1 MFNNRFN
8 RLMPHPGYNDVGSVV
23 SAGASIIGGAMGSSA
38 ASDAADAQAQAAAD
52 AAAEQRREYDLNR
65 QDLQPYREAGASGVN
80 KLAYLLGLDV
90 PANGSSGTPLSEAEW
105 NKQNNPY
112 GSYSGN
118 WNGTPYNIFSN
129 PDVGRSPIQHDLF
142 GFKTNTGTGN
152 GAWANRNG
160 SYQDYLNK
168 YNADNPAKQKDSTFG
183 SLLKKFDQNDLN
195 NDVVYQNGLKFGL
208 DQGTGSIDA
217 RARASGSSD
226 SGAVLKELTRYANDY
241 GSTKANDAYNRYTA
255 DNNGIYNKLA
265 GVAGVGQTAT
275 NTGVQAGQQS
285 ANNIS
290 NILQSAGNA
299 RSAGIIGANNAWSN
313 AMAGVANQNWGY
325 TPNAYGSGPVGTNG
339 AGGTGIIWN

>member
-8 RLMPHPGYNDVGSVV
+8 RLMPHPGYND
-23 SAGASIIGGAMGSSA
+23 AGKAIGGIGAIAGGVMGSNA

-52 AAAEQRREYDLNR
+52 AAAEQKREYDLNR

-80 KLAYLLGLDV
+80 KLAYLLGLDT
-90 PANGSSGTPLSEAEW
+90 PTNTSASGSSEQPLTQQEW
-105 NKQNNPY
+105 NAKY
-112 GSYSGN
+112 GS
-118 WNGTPYNIFSN
+118 NGAWDWRSE
-129 PDVGRSPIQHDLF
+129 PDIARSPIDHRLF
-142 GFKTNTGTGN
+142 GFQPTKPKNTASNGT
-152 GAWANRNG
+152 
-160 SYQDYLNK
+160 YQQYLDK
-168 YNADNPAKQKDSTFG
+168 YNADHKAVANTPRDSTFG

-241 GSTKANDAYNRYTA
+241 GTTKANDAYNRYTA

-265 GVAGVGQTAT
+265 GIAGVGQTAT
-275 NTGVQAGQQS
+275 NTGVQAGQAS

>member
-1 MFNNRFN
+1 MFGKSIGV
-8 RLMPHPGYNDVGSVV
+8 LKHPGYNGVGSIV
-23 SAGASIIGGAMGSSA
+23 GAVGSIVGGAMGSSA
-38 ASDAADAQAQAAAD
+38 ASDAADAQAASAAA
-52 AAAEQRREYDLNR
+52 AQEEQKREYDLNR

-80 KLAYLLGLDV
+80 KLAYLLGLDT
-90 PANGSSGTPLSEAEW
+90 PTNSTSSGSSADKPLTQQEW
-105 NKQNNPY
+105 QAQNASNNTW
-112 GSYSGN
+112 N
-118 WNGTPYNIFSN
+118 WRAN
-129 PDVGRSPIQHDLF
+129 PDIGTSPIDHRLF
-142 GFKTNTGTGN
+142 GFQDRPVTRTGASNET
-152 GAWANRNG
+152 
-160 SYQDYLNK
+160 YQQYLDK
-168 YNADNPAKQKDSTFG
+168 YNASHKAVNTAPRDSTFG

-208 DQGTGSIDA
+208 DQGTGAIDS

-241 GSTKANDAYNRYTA
+241 GTTKANDSYNRYTA

-265 GVAGVGQTAT
+265 GIAGVGQTAT

-299 RSAGIIGANNAWSN
+299 RSAGIIGSNNAWAN

-325 TPNAYGSGPVGTNG
+325 TPNVYGSGPVGTNG